1 VKSAAILG
9 YAAVPVGSYQRRTGD
24 DAVLEHELAS
34 RVVLESMLMAG
45 LGKEDIEGV
54 VVAHPG
60 DHTRQGYFHTFLTA
74 YLGIRAS
81 ASVMQVLGNGMTGG
95 HCFDQAV
102 LQVTSG
108 QAQCTLAVG
117 AHFETAIPT
126 SAHLDYSIRLT
137 GDVDFQSIFGA
148 VPIAWYA
155 MDAQRYLYEYGVSRA
170 TLASIAVKSREHA
183 MRNPLAQYRSSLSL
197 EDVLNARPI
206 VEPLGLYEVP
216 GRADG
221 AAALVIVSEDIAKAS
236 GRPYILVRA
245 RGFEHEGQHQLS
257 DQGGN
262 ALDYSTLR
270 QASHRALATANLNLQ
285 DIGTFQLYAPCTV
298 VEALA
303 SEALGLFA
311 PGQGADAAKAD
322 ATRFDGPS
330 PINTCGGCLSRGH
343 PPEVSPLYDVI
354 EACTQLLG
362 RAGERQVSRHEFALT
377 ASELGKYNAAL
388 VHVLQAIH

>member
-1 VKSAAILG
+1 MKSAAILG
-9 YAAVPVGSYQRRTGD
+9 YAAVPIGSYQRRMGD
-24 DAVLEHELAS
+24 EAVLEHELAAS
-34 RVVLESMLMAG
+34 VVLEAMTMAG

-74 YLGIRAS
+74 YLGIRAR
-81 ASVMQVLGNGMTGG
+81 ASVIQVLGNGMTGG

-102 LQVTSG
+102 LQVASG
-108 QAQCTLAVG
+108 QSLCTLAVG

-170 TLASIAVKSREHA
+170 TLAFIALKNREHA
-183 MRNPLAQYRSSLSL
+183 TRNPLAQYRSPLSL

-221 AAALVIVSEDIAKAS
+221 AAALVIVSEDLAKAS
-236 GRPYILVRA
+236 GRPYVLVRA

-262 ALDYSTLR
+262 ALDYNTLR
-270 QASHRALATANLNLQ
+270 QASHRALLEAKLSLQ
-285 DIGTFQLYAPCTV
+285 DIDSFQLYAPCTV

-311 PGQGADAAKAD
+311 PGRGADAARSGV
-322 ATRFDGPS
+322 TRFDGSS

-343 PPEVSPLYDVI
+343 PPEVSPLYDVV
-354 EACTQLLG
+354 EACMQLQG
-362 RAGERQVSRHEFALT
+362 GAGERQVSRPEFALT

-388 VHVLQAIH
+388 VHVLQAVQ

>member
-1 VKSAAILG
+1 MKSAAILG

-34 RVVLESMLMAG
+34 SVVREAMTMAG

-74 YLGIRAS
+74 YLGIRAR
-81 ASVMQVLGNGMTGG
+81 ASVLQVLGNGMTGG

-102 LQVTSG
+102 LQVASG
-108 QAQCTLAVG
+108 QALCTLAVG

-126 SAHLDYSIRLT
+126 STHLDYSIRLT

-155 MDAQRYLYEYGVSRA
+155 MDAQRYLYEYGVSRS
-170 TLASIAVKSREHA
+170 TLASIALKNREHA
-183 MRNPLAQYRSSLSL
+183 MRNPMAQYRSALSL
-197 EDVLNARPI
+197 DEVLNARPI

-221 AAALVIVSEDIAKAS
+221 AAALVIVSEELAKAS
-236 GRPYILVRA
+236 GRPYVLVRS
-245 RGFEHEGQHQLS
+245 RGFEHEGQHQMS
-257 DQGGN
+257 DQGSN
-262 ALDYSTLR
+262 ALDYNTLR
-270 QASHRALATANLNLQ
+270 QASSRALLDAKLSLK

-311 PGQGADAAKAD
+311 PGRGADAAQVGT
-322 ATRFDGPS
+322 TRFDGS
-330 PINTCGGCLSRGH
+330 TPINTCGGCLSRGH

-354 EACTQLLG
+354 EACMQLLG

-388 VHVLQAIH
+388 VHVLQALQ